1 MLDVRG
7 LLPSLCEAVGGVSCG
22 VVAVS
27 GGGWRC
33 WWRRWQ
39 RRFFGLSV
47 KGSSMLSIAKE
58 CRGGRLLS
66 RHKAWWREG
75 EQKERGGAQKEA
87 SRSHF
92 LFLCCCYLRG
102 NVFFLLFRYRK
113 CFTAIKVCCF
123 HRRHHYH
130 YQLKM
135 GRFGFVLE
143 PALLRFCFC

>member
-1 MLDVRG
+1 MRG

-22 VVAVS
+22 VVAVG

-33 WWRRWQ
+33 WWRRRQ

-75 EQKERGGAQKEA
+75 EQMERGGAQEEA

-92 LFLCCCYLRG
+92 LFFSCCYLRG
-102 NVFFLLFRYRK
+102 NVFFLLFRHRK
-113 CFTAIKVCCF
+113 CFLPPPPPPLPLPIENGTVWVCARTC
-123 HRRHHYH
+123 
-130 YQLKM
+130 LAL
-135 GRFGFVLE
+135 VLL
-143 PALLRFCFC
+143 ALD